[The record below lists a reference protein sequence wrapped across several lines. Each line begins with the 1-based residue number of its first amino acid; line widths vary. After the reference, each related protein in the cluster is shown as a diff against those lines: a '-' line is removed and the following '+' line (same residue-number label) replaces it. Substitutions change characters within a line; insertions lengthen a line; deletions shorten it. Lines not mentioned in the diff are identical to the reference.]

1 MNTLWIWRGT
11 RAVLLIGAAAA
22 ASASNRGIPQSLVC
36 EKVYV
41 RLTDFANV
49 SAKLRAE
56 AEGSVQRV
64 FRRAG
69 LDVSFV
75 KCETAPAAPC
85 GKPAG
90 GRDLWLQ
97 ILKDRPKNVAGDST
111 GFAVLVPSER
121 LSDSYAAVSFAM
133 VDAMAREMNVP
144 IADVL
149 AAAIAHE
156 LGHLLLR
163 TSSHGRTGIMKR
175 RLDPEQVGLMGQGAL
190 LFTDAEAAAMTA
202 RLRPARP

>member
-22 ASASNRGIPQSLVC
+22 ASASAVAVC

-75 KCETAPAAPC
+75 KCETALRWLAKC